1 MSQCASGCTI
11 RGHHLAGCN
20 GWAWGRDEC
29 GQPEEVE
36 CDGCLPRQAEFGVL
50 CPWCWGR
57 LQSSIRTLPPL
68 VEHLFDMGAPSL
80 RSPLGRPGGGRST
93 PGPGC
98 LYSDALVAADELH
111 AILGTWAQ
119 EVAVEHPAAG
129 SLPVGLCRWSQG
141 RPAAGPLGWADV
153 ADGGADPVILGPREQ
168 EDTRRLVAWLI
179 PHLEWIA
186 SRPWAT
192 DMIADLVSAASRALA
207 RWPIQEPERR
217 ITNVRCPSCGAWS
230 LVLIPPS
237 VPGAERL
244 VRCTLPA
251 CGSVLTEE
259 DWNRTRSW
267 ALAVAQ
273 STQTE
278 VAAP

>member
-11 RGHHLAGCN
+11 RGHHLAECN

-36 CDGCLPRQAEFGVL
+36 CAGCLPRQAEFGVL
-50 CPWCWGR
+50 CSWCWGR
-57 LQSSIRTLPPL
+57 LQSSVRTLPSL

-80 RSPLGRPGGGRST
+80 RSPLGRPGGGRPT
-93 PGPGC
+93 PGSRC
-98 LYSDALVAADELH
+98 LYSDALVAADGLH
-111 AILGTWAQ
+111 AILGTYAQ

-129 SLPVGLCRWSQG
+129 SLPMGLCRWSQG

-153 ADGGADPVILGPREQ
+153 VDGGADPVILGPREQ

-192 DMIADLVSAASRALA
+192 DMIADLASAASRALA

-259 DWNRTRSW
+259 DWNRTRNW

-273 STQTE
+273 ATQTE

>member
-1 MSQCASGCTI
+1 M
-11 RGHHLAGCN
+11 
-20 GWAWGRDEC
+20 
-29 GQPEEVE
+29 
-36 CDGCLPRQAEFGVL
+36 
-50 CPWCWGR
+50 
-57 LQSSIRTLPPL
+57 
-68 VEHLFDMGAPSL
+68 
-80 RSPLGRPGGGRST
+80 
-93 PGPGC
+93 
-98 LYSDALVAADELH
+98 YSDALVAADELH

-129 SLPVGLCRWSQG
+129 SLPVGLCRWSEG
-141 RPAAGPLGWADV
+141 RPVAGPLGWADV

-179 PHLEWIA
+179 PHLEWIS

-192 DMIADLVSAASRALA
+192 DMIADLVSAASRVLA

-259 DWNRTRSW
+259 DWNRARSW
-267 ALAVAQ
+267 ALTVAQ
-273 STQTE
+273 SAQAE
-278 VAAP
+278 AAAS